1 MFTNRQRSQLFPFI
15 FSFSLYVRGG
25 YLSRVSSRTHFYFNN
40 HPMKHY
46 SPFFSVLE
54 RNWQWICND
63 PIMIAIWW
71 HMDWSSLFLSHF
83 NVSGINSVLIVLL
96 FRFLLWCAHLYR
108 SSCVLAHMRSFWI
121 MTEAVSYFCSHA
133 ISSYV
138 WLNKFVPRSICSI
151 VWVVLTHNVST
162 SNNWLKGKIKSRFW
176 ASLSIDGKSWSK
188 RVSTKTEHGKSLYLF
203 RQ

>member
-1 MFTNRQRSQLFPFI
+1 M
-15 FSFSLYVRGG
+15 RGG
-25 YLSRVSSRTHFYFNN
+25 YLSRVSSQTHFYFNN

-63 PIMIAIWW
+63 PRVIAVWW
-71 HMDWSSLFLSHF
+71 HMYWSSLFLSHF
-83 NVSGINSVLIVLL
+83 IMSGINSVLIVLL
-96 FRFLLWCAHLYR
+96 FRFLLWCAYLYR

-133 ISSYV
+133 VSSYV